1 VTKEEQKQQYSMNGF
16 KSKNHQVY
24 TISTC
29 KDALVNYD
37 NKLYLVNN
45 IDTLSYGNKK
55 LNIII

>member
-1 VTKEEQKQQYSMNGF
+1 MVLNQ
-16 KSKNHQVY
+16 KNHQVC

-29 KDALVNYD
+29 KDAFVNYD
-37 NKLYLVNN
+37 NKNYLVNN